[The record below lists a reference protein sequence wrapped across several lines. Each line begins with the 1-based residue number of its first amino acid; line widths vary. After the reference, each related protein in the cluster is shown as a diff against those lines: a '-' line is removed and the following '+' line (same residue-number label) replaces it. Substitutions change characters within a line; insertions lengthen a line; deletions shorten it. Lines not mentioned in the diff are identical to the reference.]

1 MSGHSIDF
9 RVAQKKTFWKN
20 ISRRTYDFCYNF
32 NQKIFIKI
40 SKIQNNEK
48 LSDCGFIIDWPEA
61 DSLGVWWV
69 LSKNT
74 RHKFKNIS
82 PIMSPRLRKR

>member
-48 LSDCGFIIDWPEA
+48 LSDCGFIID
-61 DSLGVWWV
+61 
-69 LSKNT
+69 
-74 RHKFKNIS
+74 
-82 PIMSPRLRKR
+82 